1 MRRRYY
7 IFNCNY
13 FELQTFNA
21 ANPYVQG
28 IAGILD
34 AYQNAIRRVQLYGP
48 TNFSPVINHVSR
60 YEMENEI
67 PTWFDFLCA
76 LINYYFKFDQYL
88 REKNISKI
96 NFRFFWSILLSI
108 TESIVNFLA
117 ALKIQVSFQKGCL
130 PLF

>member
-1 MRRRYY
+1 MYY
-7 IFNCNY
+7 ICKCEY

-60 YEMENEI
+60 YGMKIRNSY
-67 PTWFDFLCA
+67 
-76 LINYYFKFDQYL
+76 LI
-88 REKNISKI
+88 
-96 NFRFFWSILLSI
+96 
-108 TESIVNFLA
+108 
-117 ALKIQVSFQKGCL
+117 
-130 PLF
+130 

>member
-1 MRRRYY
+1 M
-7 IFNCNY
+7 
-13 FELQTFNA
+13 QTFNA

-28 IAGILD
+28 ITGILD

-67 PTWFDFLCA
+67 PTWFDFLSA
-76 LINYYFKFDQYL
+76 LTNYYFKIDQYL

-96 NFRFFWSILLSI
+96 NFRFFWSILFSI

-130 PLF
+130 PVF

>member
-1 MRRRYY
+1 M
-7 IFNCNY
+7 
-13 FELQTFNA
+13 QTFNA

-108 TESIVNFLA
+108 TESIDNFLA

-130 PLF
+130 PVF